1 MALTQEIADLEKE
14 VSELQDAMSEATDL
28 RAAEKAKNADTI
40 SDAKAAE
47 NAVAKATKVLKDF
60 YEKAGQATG
69 FLQVSSTSEK
79 APIGHVKFG
88 SDTWKALANPN
99 FKGTFD
105 MGHQAGMQTFGEKFT
120 GQQDAAGGVLAMLD
134 VILSDFA
141 NLQADTQAAES
152 TAQTSY
158 DDFMA
163 ESKKNIRVK
172 SKKIEL
178 DNADKVTTESKLRE
192 DVADLKNT
200 QDELLAAE
208 RFYDKLVPQCIDK
221 GQTFEERTAAR
232 EAEISSLKEALEIL
246 SSEDVA

>member
-1 MALTQEIADLEKE
+1 MT
-14 VSELQDAMSEATDL
+14 EATNL
-28 RAAEKAKNADTI
+28 RTAEKAKNKATVD
-40 SDAKAAE
+40 DAKAAE
-47 NAVAKATKVLKDF
+47 GAVAQANKVLKDF
-60 YEKAGQATG
+60 YAKAGQATG
-69 FLQVSSTSEK
+69 FLQTSSVSK
-79 APIGHVKFG
+79 KGPVGHVKFG
-88 SDTWKALANPN
+88 SDAWKALANPN
-99 FKGTFD
+99 FKGTVD
-105 MGHQAGMQTFGEKFT
+105 MGHKEGMQTFGDKFT

-163 ESKKNIRVK
+163 DAKKNIRVK

-178 DNADKVTTESKLRE
+178 DNTDKVSTESKLRE

-200 QDELLAAE
+200 QDELLSAQ

-221 GQTFEERTAAR
+221 GQTFEEKTAAR
-232 EAEISSLKEALEIL
+232 EAEIASLKEALEIL
-246 SSEDVA
+246 SSEDIA